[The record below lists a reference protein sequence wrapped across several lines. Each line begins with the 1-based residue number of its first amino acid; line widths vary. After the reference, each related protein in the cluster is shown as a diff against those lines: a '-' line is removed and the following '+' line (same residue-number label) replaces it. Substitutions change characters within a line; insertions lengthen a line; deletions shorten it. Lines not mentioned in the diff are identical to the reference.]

1 MDTIGKVIEAI
12 LDLCPRE
19 QLEVFADRKI
29 WQTHLDGI
37 AAADKIDGNS
47 EIMAYLQRDGFVK
60 SIALGELYARA
71 YRRLGKVESFEQY
84 ITGAKDAG

>member
-1 MDTIGKVIEAI
+1 METIGSAIEAI

-29 WQTHLDGI
+29 WQTHLDGL

-47 EIMAYLQRDGFVK
+47 EIMAYLKSDGFVR
-60 SIALGELYARA
+60 SITLGELCARA

-84 ITGAKDAG
+84 ITGGER